1 MRRRDFLGAAGSGLG
16 VVALALAPAGCSVM
30 PSFDQTPDKPQ
41 SFGYK
46 VSWFAVKAS
55 DPALVLD
62 ALGLEKGT
70 PANWAS
76 GLAAA
81 LPLPASQGSWVFV
94 SPPVGNWVLIVS
106 RPSVLPYPVAPTE
119 RFHDIGRKFD
129 VLFSR
134 LMKRF
139 DDVQFFGS
147 YRVVSFAAWARAQN
161 GKPKR
166 VFAYADSEV
175 LANVGEQTPEEA
187 KLKFANLRGL
197 SPSAA
202 SDRIGEIAE
211 QQEAEEDTLVA
222 KGLSRREASERIGQN
237 GLRTF
242 PDEKDVVEL
251 AALWSIDPRQLSN
264 QDHPLELGLATRLP
278 VSLTQ

>member
-1 MRRRDFLGAAGSGLG
+1 MVCREGLRSRACPRRPGAREGNARQLG
-16 VVALALAPAGCSVM
+16 VRPCGCVAIASFAG
-30 PSFDQTPDKPQ
+30 K
-41 SFGYK
+41 
-46 VSWFAVKAS
+46 
-55 DPALVLD
+55 
-62 ALGLEKGT
+62 LGLCV
-70 PANWAS
+70 AAS
-76 GLAAA
+76 
-81 LPLPASQGSWVFV
+81 
-94 SPPVGNWVLIVS
+94 VLIVS

-139 DDVQFFGS
+139 EDVQFFGS

-161 GKPKR
+161 GEPKR

-175 LANVGEQTPEEA
+175 LANVGEQTLEEA

-222 KGLSRREASERIGQN
+222 RGLSRHEASTRIGQN

-251 AALWSIDPRQLSN
+251 AALWSVDPRQLSN
-264 QDHPLELGLATRLP
+264 QDHPLELGLAARLP
-278 VSLTQ
+278 ESLTQRPGGLVP